1 MRKIV
6 SILIILAFV
15 FSGIMAY
22 AGIPTLSETGE
33 IRGQGKYPFE
43 PHRTFRLV
51 RYSPLATGTTEHKYS
66 PTLPVNHL
74 VRWAT
79 GARSGDGVTVTGSYV
94 SNDNRIAGVNVS
106 ALLTPDPGN
115 YSNSATQD
123 VGERN
128 WGWLQTFGL
137 ARISAGVV
145 VSEGDRLC
153 TYGKRGMG
161 SKALPSTTDGRRGQ
175 VNAGFWMYAHPGT
188 AITQKYAEVFL
199 RCGG

>member
-51 RYSPLATGTTEHKYS
+51 RYSPLASGTTEHKYH

-74 VRWAT
+74 DRWAT

-128 WGWLQTFGL
+128 WGWLQT
-137 ARISAGVV
+137 
-145 VSEGDRLC
+145 
-153 TYGKRGMG
+153 YGKAEVRINTTNQVAVKAAMG
-161 SKALPSTTDGRRGQ
+161 TSAVAGEADQFVASTTDATKNG
-175 VNAGFWMYAHPGT
+175 NAGFFYDAG
-188 AITQKYAEVFL
+188 AAAADNVECFL
-199 RCGG
+199 RLD